1 MQMESLSW
9 CLGQLG
15 PVRPLGSTL
24 RFPNGEEWYAF
35 GLTTNRW
42 YRQMS
47 LLIAMLQDSQR
58 WRMCGDAVLRLGR
71 WPGEHLLPAVYRFGR
86 NASGRR

>member
-42 YRQMS
+42 YCQLS
-47 LLIAMLQDSQR
+47 LLIAMLQTLSSEPV
-58 WRMCGDAVLRLGR
+58 VLV
-71 WPGEHLLPAVYRFGR
+71 LPD
-86 NASGRR
+86 GRRWDLTTSLTGLC

>member
-1 MQMESLSW
+1 MVAGAGAPA
-9 CLGQLG
+9 GQHPAL
-15 PVRPLGSTL
+15 PD
-24 RFPNGEEWYAF
+24 GEEWYAF

-58 WRMCGDAVLRLGR
+58 WRMCGDAVLRLGPQAYQVA
-71 WPGEHLLPAVYRFGR
+71 W
-86 NASGRR
+86 

>member
-24 RFPNGEEWYAF
+24 RFPDGEEWYAV

-47 LLIAMLQDSQR
+47 LLIAMPQDSQR
-58 WRMCGDAVLRLGR
+58 WRMCGDAVLRLGPQAYQVA
-71 WPGEHLLPAVYRFGR
+71 W
-86 NASGRR
+86 